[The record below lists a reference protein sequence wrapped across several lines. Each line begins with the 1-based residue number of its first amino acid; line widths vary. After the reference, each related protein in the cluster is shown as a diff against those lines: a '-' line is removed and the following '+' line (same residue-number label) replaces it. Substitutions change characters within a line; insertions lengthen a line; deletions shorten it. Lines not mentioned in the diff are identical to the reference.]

1 MTDLRYALRLLRKSP
16 LFTSTIVLTLTI
28 GIGAT
33 TAIFS
38 VVHAVLLRPLPFA
51 EPDRLMQVAEKN
63 DALNLP
69 AFSASALNY
78 LSWKEQTQT
87 FDQLGAIRFAT
98 FTLSGQGDP
107 ETYTG
112 NAITPSLMPLL
123 GLQPIAG
130 RTFVEGDD
138 KPGAPLVALVSESLW
153 RRRFGGDSSVLG
165 RPATLN
171 GVAYTI
177 IGVAPAALSVLTT
190 GDIWVPL
197 VIDPPKELRLNHVLF
212 VVGRLKPGVTIESAR
227 AEMDAVAV
235 RVGQQY
241 PEVKDWGISLVTF
254 TDTFVS
260 TQLRT
265 ALLVLLG
272 AVTFVLL
279 IVSANVANL
288 LLSRALER
296 QKEMAVRSA
305 LGAPRGR
312 LVRQLLV
319 ESLVLSGVGG
329 AAGLAVAAWAVA
341 ILESALP
348 PNLLPVPE
356 IGLNQAVVLF
366 ALGLT
371 LLTGVVFGL
380 APAWQGSMV
389 DVNGVLKATGRASSG
404 GVRPLLRKALAGG
417 EFALAT
423 VLLIGAA
430 LLVRSLLEL
439 QRVPLGF
446 DTSHVLSFQVSLP
459 PTKYPGAKR
468 IPFFAALRDAL
479 STVPGVRLA
488 AVSSGI
494 PFGVGNYTTSPVTAP
509 GKSALP
515 PGASVPIDWRL
526 VSPGFFKTLG
536 IPVLRGRD
544 FAPGDTAT
552 APAVMIVSRATAR
565 ALWGDEDPLGRTVRR
580 VADAKDF
587 TVIGV
592 VGDVRSTTLNRES
605 PALYY
610 SSATATWPLMDFV
623 VRTTDDA
630 VPIVPAIRQKLRE
643 LDPEVPLMNIR
654 PMAEWV
660 STSAAQ
666 PRLNA
671 ALLAVFAALA
681 LLVAAIGAYGVLA
694 YSVSQRTRELGVR
707 MALGADR
714 RGVLGLI
721 LREGMTVGIAGIAIG
736 VAAAAALSQVLSAL
750 VFGVSVRDP
759 FTYVAVSSTL
769 AGVALASCAIPAL
782 RAARVDPMEALRL
795 E

>member
-1 MTDLRYALRLLRKSP
+1 MTDLRYALRMLRKSY

-51 EPDRLMQVAEKN
+51 EPDRLMQIAEKN

-87 FDQLGAIRFAT
+87 FSELGAIRFGT
-98 FTLSGQGDP
+98 FTLSGHGDP

-123 GLQPIAG
+123 GLQPEAG

-138 KPGAPLVALVSESLW
+138 KPGAPPVALISESLW
-153 RRRFGGDSSVLG
+153 RRRFGGDRSVIG
-165 RPATLN
+165 HPATLN
-171 GVAYTI
+171 GVGYTV
-177 IGVAPAALSVLTT
+177 IGIAPRALSVLTT
-190 GDIWVPL
+190 GDVWVPL
-197 VIDPPKELRLNHVLF
+197 VIDPAKELRLNHVLF
-212 VVGRLKPGVTIESAR
+212 VVGRLKPGVSVETAR
-227 AEMDAVAV
+227 TEMDAVAL

-241 PEVKDWGISLVTF
+241 PEVKDWGINLVTF

-296 QKEMAVRSA
+296 QREMAVRTA
-305 LGAPRGR
+305 LGAARGR
-312 LVRQLLV
+312 LIRQLLV
-319 ESLVLSGVGG
+319 ESLVLSAIGG

-341 ILESALP
+341 ALEAMLP
-348 PNLLPVPE
+348 PNLLPVPD
-356 IGLNQAVVLF
+356 IGLNQTVVVFAVGL
-366 ALGLT
+366 ALA
-371 LLTGVVFGL
+371 TGIVFGL
-380 APAWQGSMV
+380 APAWQGSTV
-389 DVNGVLKATGRASSG
+389 DLSGMLRTAGRTSSG

-417 EFALAT
+417 ELALAT
-423 VLLIGAA
+423 VLLIGAV
-430 LLVRSLLEL
+430 LLVRSLVEL

-446 DTSHVLSFQVSLP
+446 ETDHVLSFQVSLP

-468 IPFFAALRDAL
+468 IPFFVALTDAL
-479 STVPGVRLA
+479 NTIPGVRRA

-494 PFGVGNYTTSPVTAP
+494 PFGAGNYTTSPVTTP

-515 PGASVPIDWRL
+515 AGASVPIDWRL
-526 VSPGFFKTLG
+526 VSPGFFETLG
-536 IPVLRGRD
+536 IPLLRGRD

-565 ALWGDEDPLGRTVRR
+565 AFWGEEDPIGRTVRR

-592 VGDVRSTTLNRES
+592 VADVRSTTLNRES
-605 PALYY
+605 PTLYY

-623 VRTTDDA
+623 VRSA
-630 VPIVPAIRQKLRE
+630 NGGLPIPAIRRKVRE

-671 ALLAVFAALA
+671 ALLAMFACVALV
-681 LLVAAIGAYGVLA
+681 VAAIGTYGVLA

-714 RGVLGLI
+714 RGVLGLV
-721 LREGMTVGIAGIAIG
+721 LREGMAVGIAGIAIG
-736 VAAAAALSQVLSAL
+736 VAAAAAMSQVLSAL
-750 VFGVSVRDP
+750 VFGVSVWDP
-759 FTYVAVSSTL
+759 FTYVAVSSAL
-769 AGVALASCAIPAL
+769 AAVALVSCAVPAL
-782 RAARVDPMEALRL
+782 RAARIDPIEALRL

>member
-1 MTDLRYALRLLRKSP
+1 M
-16 LFTSTIVLTLTI
+16 
-28 GIGAT
+28 
-33 TAIFS
+33 
-38 VVHAVLLRPLPFA
+38 
-51 EPDRLMQVAEKN
+51 
-63 DALNLP
+63 
-69 AFSASALNY
+69 
-78 LSWKEQTQT
+78 
-87 FDQLGAIRFAT
+87 
-98 FTLSGQGDP
+98 
-107 ETYTG
+107 
-112 NAITPSLMPLL
+112 
-123 GLQPIAG
+123 
-130 RTFVEGDD
+130 
-138 KPGAPLVALVSESLW
+138 
-153 RRRFGGDSSVLG
+153 
-165 RPATLN
+165 
-171 GVAYTI
+171 
-177 IGVAPAALSVLTT
+177 
-190 GDIWVPL
+190 
-197 VIDPPKELRLNHVLF
+197 
-212 VVGRLKPGVTIESAR
+212 
-227 AEMDAVAV
+227 
-235 RVGQQY
+235 
-241 PEVKDWGISLVTF
+241 
-254 TDTFVS
+254 
-260 TQLRT
+260 
-265 ALLVLLG
+265 
-272 AVTFVLL
+272 
-279 IVSANVANL
+279 
-288 LLSRALER
+288 
-296 QKEMAVRSA
+296 
-305 LGAPRGR
+305 
-312 LVRQLLV
+312 
-319 ESLVLSGVGG
+319 
-329 AAGLAVAAWAVA
+329 
-341 ILESALP
+341 
-348 PNLLPVPE
+348 
-356 IGLNQAVVLF
+356 
-366 ALGLT
+366 
-371 LLTGVVFGL
+371 
-380 APAWQGSMV
+380 
-389 DVNGVLKATGRASSG
+389 
-404 GVRPLLRKALAGG
+404 
-417 EFALAT
+417 
-423 VLLIGAA
+423 LLIGAA

-544 FAPGDTAT
+544 FTPGDTAT

-721 LREGMTVGIAGIAIG
+721 LREGMTVGMAGIAIG

-750 VFGVSVRDP
+750 VFGVSVWDP

-769 AGVALASCAIPAL
+769 AVVALASCAIPAL

>member
-1 MTDLRYALRLLRKSP
+1 MTDLRYAFRLLRKSY
-16 LFTSTIVLTLTI
+16 LFTCTVVLTLTI

-33 TAIFS
+33 AAIFS

-51 EPDRLMQVAEKN
+51 EPDRLMQIAEKN

-87 FDQLGAIRFAT
+87 FAELGAIKFGT

-112 NAITPSLMPLL
+112 NAITPSVMPLL
-123 GLQPIAG
+123 GLQPTAG
-130 RTFVEGDD
+130 RTFVDGDD
-138 KPGAPLVALVSESLW
+138 KPGAPPVALISESLW
-153 RRRFGGDSSVLG
+153 RRRFGGDPAVLG

-171 GVAYTI
+171 GVAHTV
-177 IGVAPAALSVLTT
+177 IGIAPRALGVLTT

-212 VVGRLKPGVTIESAR
+212 VVGRLKPGVAVETAR
-227 AEMDAVAV
+227 AEMDAVAA
-235 RVGQQY
+235 RVAQQY
-241 PEVKDWGISLVTF
+241 PEVKDWGINLVTF

-296 QKEMAVRSA
+296 QKEMAVRAA
-305 LGAPRGR
+305 LGAGRAR

-319 ESLVLSGVGG
+319 ESLVLSSVGG
-329 AAGLAVAAWAVA
+329 AAGIAVAAWAVTT
-341 ILESALP
+341 LESTLP
-348 PNLLPVPE
+348 PNLLPVPD
-356 IGLNQAVVLF
+356 IGLNQTVVLF
-366 ALGLT
+366 AVGLT

-380 APAWQGSMV
+380 APAWQGSTI
-389 DVNGVLKATGRASSG
+389 DVNATLKATGRSSSG
-404 GVRPLLRKALAGG
+404 GVRPLLRKGLACG

-423 VLLIGAA
+423 VLLIAAA

-446 DTSHVLSFQVSLP
+446 DTEHVLSFQVSLP
-459 PTKYPGAKR
+459 PTKYPGLKR
-468 IPFFAALRDAL
+468 VPVFESLREALN
-479 STVPGVRLA
+479 TVPGVKRA

-494 PFGVGNYTTSPVTAP
+494 PFGVGNYTTSPVTVP

-515 PGASVPIDWRL
+515 PGTSVPIDWRL
-526 VSPGFFKTLG
+526 VSPGFFETMR
-536 IPVLRGRD
+536 IPMLRGRD
-544 FAPGDTAT
+544 FTTGDTAT

-565 ALWGDEDPLGRTVRR
+565 ALWGDEDPVGRTVRR

-610 SSATATWPLMDFV
+610 SSATATWPLMDYV
-623 VRTTDDA
+623 VRTTGEG
-630 VPIVPAIRQKLRE
+630 VPVLPAIRQKLRE
-643 LDPEVPLMNIR
+643 LDPEVPLMNVR
-654 PMAEWV
+654 PMAEWI

-671 ALLAVFAALA
+671 ALLGVFACVA

-714 RGVLGLI
+714 KGVLGLI
-721 LREGMTVGIAGIAIG
+721 LREGMSVGLIGIAIG
-736 VAAAAALSQVLSAL
+736 VASAAALSQALSAL
-750 VFGVSVRDP
+750 VFGVSVWDP
-759 FTYVAVSSTL
+759 FTYVGVPSVLTL
-769 AGVALASCAIPAL
+769 VALVSCAVPAL
-782 RAARVDPMEALRL
+782 RAARVDPIEALRL